1 MKTFLHMTKRNIKL
15 FLKDKGLF
23 FVSLI
28 TPCILLLLFVTFLGN
43 VYRSTFTSIIPKEAG
58 VPDKLI
64 NGLVGGQLI
73 SSLLAVSCIT
83 VAFCSNM
90 VMVQDKI
97 SGAFKDICITPVK
110 KSTLSMSYFV
120 ATMISSLCICLV
132 AFAISLVYLAFT
144 GWYLTASDVVF
155 IIFDIIV
162 LVTFGTA
169 LSSIVNFFL
178 STQGQCSAVGS
189 LVSSVYG
196 FICGAYMPI
205 SNFPVFLQSLLSFL
219 PGTYGTVLLRNH
231 CMGNAI
237 NELASYGVPD
247 QFINE
252 LKDGIDCNMYF
263 FDNSVPLYMMLTV
276 ILAATVLLILAYILI
291 NVFVKRKKQ

>member
-1 MKTFLHMTKRNIKL
+1 MKTFLLMTKRNIKL

-43 VYRSTFTSIIPKEAG
+43 VYRSTFTSVIPDEAG
-58 VPDKLI
+58 VPEKLI

-90 VMVQDKI
+90 IMVQDKI
-97 SGAFKDICITPVK
+97 NGAFKDICMTPIK

-132 AFAISLVYLAFT
+132 AFAVSLIYLACT
-144 GWYLTASDVVF
+144 GWYLTVADIVF
-155 IIFDIIV
+155 IIFDIII

-205 SNFPVFLQSLLSFL
+205 SNFPAFLQSLLSFL

-237 NELASYGVPD
+237 EQLSSYGVPE
-247 QFINE
+247 QFVNQ
-252 LKDGIDCNMYF
+252 LKDSIDCNIYF
-263 FDNSVPLYMMLTV
+263 FDNSVPVYMMFT
-276 ILAATVLLILAYILI
+276 IITATTALLIIAYIVI
-291 NVFVKRKKQ
+291 NIFAKRKNR